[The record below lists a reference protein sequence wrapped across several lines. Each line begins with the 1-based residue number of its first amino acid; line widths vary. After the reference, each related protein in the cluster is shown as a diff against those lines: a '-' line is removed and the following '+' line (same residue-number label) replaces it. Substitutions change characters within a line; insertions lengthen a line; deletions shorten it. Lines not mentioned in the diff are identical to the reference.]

1 MARIEIISENGETS
15 IKASGESTDLA
26 FESICIIKI
35 LKEMLEDKEGDW
47 AGRQLMN
54 AVIKLALMST
64 DEAVTYVRNRN
75 N

>member
-1 MARIEIISENGETS
+1 MAKIEIVSENGKVS
-15 IKASGESTDLA
+15 IKARGESAALA

-47 AGRQLMN
+47 VGRQLMN

-64 DEAVTYVRNRN
+64 DEAVTYARNRN